1 MCCGCWLFERMFKT
15 VQIYKKKKKMN
26 RNPRWRHKWIKYWTN
41 QNAEADLEVDLEVG
55 GQLNCPPHMQGIV
68 WCFLS
73 LRWMNVLVRDFSVK
87 GLKGIEK
94 QNTRAHTHT
103 HTHTQSK
110 GNIQQKKNKIKKKR
124 WGKLNKTNKTS
135 IVLSGK
141 KNVHGIKKKCQTI
154 KVIISGGGGGTK
166 QSREGGEEYF

>member
-1 MCCGCWLFERMFKT
+1 MWGRWRSRVAWPSQLPSRLNLGSKT
-15 VQIYKKKKKMN
+15 ESNQTNNQKKCVVVVGYLKECSKRFRFIKKKKKMN
-26 RNPRWRHKWIKYWTN
+26 RNQRWRHKWIKYWTN

-103 HTHTQSK
+103 HTHTRNQREIF
-110 GNIQQKKNKIKKKR
+110 NKKKTR
-124 WGKLNKTNKTS
+124 
-135 IVLSGK
+135 
-141 KNVHGIKKKCQTI
+141 
-154 KVIISGGGGGTK
+154 
-166 QSREGGEEYF
+166 